1 MDTTE
6 KVEKG
11 LEKKEKKEKSV
22 RKGPRGWGEGISMG
36 NSDFSRSLKGAGRI
50 SYCT

>member
-11 LEKKEKKEKSV
+11 LAKGEKKEKKCEKRS
-22 RKGPRGWGEGISMG
+22 KGMG
-36 NSDFSRSLKGAGRI
+36 RRNFDGKF
-50 SYCT
+50 